1 MEPDEIA
8 VGLAPQGQQPCPSI
22 TSSDVKAVLP
32 KKAVGR
38 QLVDGFDSYFDGLG
52 WALTMFAAKQGW
64 LGPEIGAQSRQIER
78 TMAAGLMVVAQ
89 NPQQA
94 NSAAWAAIQTYP
106 WQAGARM
113 GTGAFMAGSTRIG
126 AGNGVLAGTAAAE
139 GSLAH
144 LAFNAG
150 ENGISPE
157 ALALAALTGQVCQ
170 R

>member
-1 MEPDEIA
+1 M
-8 VGLAPQGQQPCPSI
+8 PQGQQPCPSI

-78 TMAAGLMVVAQ
+78 TMAAGLMVVYQ

-94 NSAAWAAIQTYP
+94 NSAAWAAAQTYP
-106 WQAGARM
+106 WQAGSRL
-113 GTGAFMAGSTRIG
+113 GTGIFMTGSTRIG
-126 AGNGVLAGTAAAE
+126 AGNGVLAGTAAAQ
-139 GSLAH
+139 GSWRILH
-144 LAFNAG
+144 LM
-150 ENGISPE
+150 PE
-157 ALALAALTGQVCQ
+157 KMALAPKP
-170 R
+170 